1 MLSRMVRET
10 VCKKKK
16 SRQYCKEKKGFLMEK
31 QQVHRLGEGASVFR
45 VKEQQGDQSCYSA
58 GRMSMQTTQGCLWKF
73 FLQVR
78 CWYGQGVGG
87 GCSEKCLDIHRRG
100 AGRICL

>member
-31 QQVHRLGEGASVFR
+31 
-45 VKEQQGDQSCYSA
+45 
-58 GRMSMQTTQGCLWKF
+58 
-73 FLQVR
+73 
-78 CWYGQGVGG
+78 
-87 GCSEKCLDIHRRG
+87 
-100 AGRICL
+100 